1 MKNELK
7 FDSEMCKKMDEV
19 EKMLWVIMDSNEKGL
34 MSIEE
39 EVKFENWID
48 GLKEMI
54 GWNNLILEL

>member
-1 MKNELK
+1 
-7 FDSEMCKKMDEV
+7 MCKKMDEV
-19 EKMLWVIMDSNEKGL
+19 EKMLWVIMDSNERGK

-54 GWNNLILEL
+54 G

>member
-1 MKNELK
+1 MKNKKSMEGEFK
-7 FDSEMCKKMDEV
+7 KKMDEV

-54 GWNNLILEL
+54 G

>member
-1 MKNELK
+1 
-7 FDSEMCKKMDEV
+7 
-19 EKMLWVIMDSNEKGL
+19 MDSNEKGL

>member
-19 EKMLWVIMDSNEKGL
+19 EKMLWVIMDSNEKRL

-54 GWNNLILEL
+54 G